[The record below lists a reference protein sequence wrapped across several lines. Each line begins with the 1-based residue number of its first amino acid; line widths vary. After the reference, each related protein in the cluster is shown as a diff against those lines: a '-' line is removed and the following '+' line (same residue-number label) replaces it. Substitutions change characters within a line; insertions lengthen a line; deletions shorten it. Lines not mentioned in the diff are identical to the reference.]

1 MRKKLFIFDL
11 DGVIVDTA
19 KYHFLAWKNIA
30 TELDIDFTIEQNE
43 LLKGVNR
50 ENSLLKI
57 LEFENKSIELSL
69 FNSLLIKKNN
79 IYLRYVEKI
88 NSNDVIDGIINSI
101 DYIKKNKHYL
111 ALGSASKNAQ
121 MILRKLELFECF
133 DIIIDGTITENAK
146 PNPEVFL
153 RSMNRLK
160 VKPEDCIVF
169 EDSISGITAANTAGM
184 TSIGIGNKDVLFKA
198 THNFSKFNLIT
209 NQFLSHL

>member
-1 MRKKLFIFDL
+1 MNKKLFIFDL

-19 KYHFLAWKNIA
+19 KYHFLAWQNIA
-30 TELDIDFTIEQNE
+30 SELNIDFTIEQNE

-57 LEFENKSIELSL
+57 LEFENKSIDPSL

-88 NSNDVIDGIINSI
+88 NSSDVIDGIKNSI
-101 DYIKKNKHYL
+101 DYIKKHKHHL

-133 DIIIDGTITENAK
+133 DIIIDGTITEKAK

-160 VKPEDCIVF
+160 VKSEDCIVF
-169 EDSISGITAANTAGM
+169 EDSISGITAANRAGM
-184 TSIGIGNKDVLFKA
+184 VSIGIGNKDVLSNA
-198 THNFSKFNLIT
+198 NHNFSKFNLIT